1 MTTRATA
8 TAMGDRVRGVAPDY
22 KYYTAAEE
30 EAKWV
35 RKEAGGRAGH
45 TEFSYSRDQ

>member
-35 RKEAGGRAGH
+35 RKEAGGRLVTPGISS
-45 TEFSYSRDQ
+45 FLP